1 MKERNEMYKRNEILD
16 QPGIYE
22 IFCYKTNRAY
32 LGSSALS
39 VKNRYR
45 QHVNTLKK
53 GIHGNPGLQKD
64 WNLYGKEA
72 FAFTVIEYV
81 KFSNV
86 SELNQAEEEII
97 ELYSEFNLYNEYG
110 SPQRPPLTAKKITHK
125 INIEDDEVLN
135 AKAVQAL
142 TKRGKETVL
151 RWLKNGELNGV
162 KVGHNWI
169 ILGKD
174 LKDFIKENQ

>member
-1 MKERNEMYKRNEILD
+1 MYKRKEILD

-22 IFCYKTNRAY
+22 IFCFKTNRAY

-53 GIHGNPGLQKD
+53 GIHRNSELQKD
-64 WNLYGKEA
+64 WDKYGREA

-81 KFSNV
+81 KFKHV
-86 SELNQAEEEII
+86 SEIDKAEEEII
-97 ELYSEFNLYNEYG
+97 KLYSDFNLYNGYD
-110 SPQRPPLTAKKITHK
+110 SSQRPPLTAKKITHK
-125 INIEDDEVLN
+125 INVEDDEVLN

-151 RWLKNGELNGV
+151 RWLKNGELRGI
-162 KVGHNWI
+162 KIGHNWI